1 MSSEKRAGRRH
12 AVVIVESRT
21 FVWADKNRTGPS
33 VPCFRPALVTVSFFA
48 ATPGR
53 DLMRFLAPPVFKD

>member
-1 MSSEKRAGRRH
+1 MSSEERAGGRR

-33 VPCFRPALVTVSFFA
+33 VPRFRPALANVCLGVI
-48 ATPGR
+48 
-53 DLMRFLAPPVFKD
+53 